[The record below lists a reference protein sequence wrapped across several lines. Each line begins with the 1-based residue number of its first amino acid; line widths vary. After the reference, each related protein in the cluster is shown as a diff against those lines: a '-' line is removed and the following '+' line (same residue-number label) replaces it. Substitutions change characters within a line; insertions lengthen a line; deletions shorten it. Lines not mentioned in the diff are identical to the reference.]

1 MNTHRNHTTAAESAP
16 VWALFDPPASAD
28 PSPAPAPADRPA
40 AVFQGP
46 AINDMDLVRTVLEHA
61 SEPGYVLIGDPEH
74 VWRRNI
80 RRGPDVQRVSAGEA
94 DAVRQLLDQ
103 RFLTRGGTR
112 PVRLG
117 RHDNHGTSVLLT
129 AAARA
134 RLRRWRALTDHPP
147 QTAAGAATGTEGR

>member
-16 VWALFDPPASAD
+16 VWALFDSPASPD
-28 PSPAPAPADRPA
+28 PSPAPEPA
-40 AVFQGP
+40 AVVRGP
-46 AINDMDLVRTVLEHA
+46 AINNMDLVWTVLERA

-74 VWRRNI
+74 VWRRDI
-80 RRGPDVQRVSAGEA
+80 RRGPDVQRVAAGEA

-129 AAARA
+129 AAARS
-134 RLRRWRALTDHPP
+134 RLRRWRALAHRPT
-147 QTAAGAATGTEGR
+147 QTAGVAATGTEGR